1 VLSLGLWLRE
11 LVLSLGLW
19 WRQLVLSLGLWLREL
34 VLSLG
39 LRWLLPLP
47 SLFWLS
53 SSGARHRGPQR
64 SAVSWPLARIG
75 RTLQKP
81 RRPNHWRRHLLRAN
95 DH

>member
-1 VLSLGLWLRE
+1 MLSLGLWLRE

-53 SSGARHRGPQR
+53 SSGARHRGPFCR
-64 SAVSWPLARIG
+64 
-75 RTLQKP
+75 
-81 RRPNHWRRHLLRAN
+81 
-95 DH
+95 